1 MKKYWKTCLIL
12 VVLCAALLAL
22 ASCGKKTC
30 KVSGCERDVFQD
42 GYCDI
47 HYAEKALTDLFS

>member
-12 VVLCAALLAL
+12 VVLCVALLAL
-22 ASCGKKTC
+22 ASCKKTC